1 MLAGLLNRMFPAIRH
16 AEKFA
21 RARLDAWSDWL
32 TPLPDKNGG
41 ENGAGRDPAY
51 EELFFTVKD
60 EAGKL
65 SGIDDNAITHH
76 CEQLIKG
83 VGKDLRLAGYYATA
97 RLRRDGISGF
107 SDGLE
112 LAAALVD
119 RFGDAVHPARAQA
132 RCGAL
137 DMLSTPRVLEPLAAC
152 GTIARAD
159 LERTMAALDV
169 LLAHASRW
177 PETSR
182 PNLQAL
188 VSHFERTVSAAD
200 ATADNTLAAANA
212 TPATKALP
220 VAASIE
226 PVKTAHDVLAQARV
240 MARWLRSQEHG
251 YLSAARLV
259 RSVRWDTLQDLPPA
273 DVTGKTRLTAP
284 RAELRQHLKRLVL
297 QKQWPELLERVEEAF
312 VELANHFW
320 LDLQYFQHVALVHAE
335 APYSAWADLLRTD
348 IALFLQRVPG
358 IERLTYDDGMP
369 FADDVTRE
377 WLAQHAV
384 VHDLAAGESLAPL
397 PVFAEVLSDTTE
409 SAGNWHEIE
418 TQAREKLAGEG
429 LEAAFAWIETLPG
442 MTSHRH
448 RFLQRLVMARVAE
461 KAGRSDTAIAL
472 FSELDSA
479 TRSFVLTQWE
489 PTLAFDI
496 KQQLA
501 QALKASST
509 RKDIDKMA
517 LTRRIAD
524 LHAEMTALDPI
535 RSLTSQ

>member
-1 MLAGLLNRMFPAIRH
+1 MMLAGLLNRLFPAIRH

-32 TPLPDKNGG
+32 TPLPDRSGN

-65 SGIDDNAITHH
+65 SEIDDNAITHH
-76 CEQLIKG
+76 CEHLIKV

-97 RLRRDGISGF
+97 RLRRDGIAGF

-119 RFGDAVHPARAQA
+119 RFSDAVLPTRAQA

-137 DMLSTPRVLEPLAAC
+137 DMLSTPRVLEQLAAC
-152 GTIARAD
+152 GPITRED

-169 LLAHASRW
+169 LLAHASTW

-188 VSHFERTVSAAD
+188 VSHFERTVSAAG
-200 ATADNTLAAANA
+200 ATADNTSE
-212 TPATKALP
+212 ATKASP

-259 RSVRWDTLQDLPPA
+259 RSVRWDTLQDLPPT
-273 DVTGKTRLTAP
+273 DVTGKSRLAAP
-284 RAELRQHLKRLVL
+284 RAELRQHLKRLML

-320 LDLQYFQHVALVHAE
+320 LDLQYFQHVALGHSG
-335 APYSAWADLLRTD
+335 APHSAWADLLRTD
-348 IALFLQRVPG
+348 IALFLQRLPG
-358 IERLTYDDGMP
+358 IERLTFDDGIP

-384 VHDLAAGESLAPL
+384 VHDLAAGESLASF
-397 PVFAEVLSDTTE
+397 PVFAEVLSDTTD
-409 SAGNWHEIE
+409 SVGGWREIE
-418 TQAREKLAGEG
+418 TQSREKLANEG
-429 LEAAFAWIETLPG
+429 LEAAFAWIEALPG

-524 LHAEMTALDPI
+524 LRADMTVLDPI